1 MGFFSA
7 DGTRTWRADQRP
19 GQSIQTAH
27 WHQDDPGVVPAGDVY
42 GAGGPTGVAVYEGD
56 LLPERFRGMVLNC
69 DAGRNTVFGHIP
81 HPDGAGFRLERTAFL
96 SSQHGSTE
104 GYRWDKVSVEDTSTW
119 FRPSDVAVGTDGAVY
134 IADWYDPV
142 VGGHAMRS
150 PNGYGRILR
159 VAPKASHPRAPML
172 DLSTPA
178 GQIEALKSPAIN
190 VRFAARE
197 KLAAHEAAAH
207 PLLEEMLRGE
217 SAIFRARA
225 AWFPGFSER
234 ALADK
239 DERVRVA
246 AWRAARQKLSNKPQ
260 DFLSLARRLSRDP
273 SPALRREVAI
283 ALRDFSFADAGDA
296 LLALVK
302 RYDGKDRFCLE
313 AVGLGGD
320 GKEEA
325 LYPLLLANLGDAD
338 PLRWSEALAN
348 LVWRLHPV
356 ACVPA
361 VAARAKGDSL
371 SAAARA
377 QAVDTLAFIRHRSAV
392 DVMLDMAASGPTDVR
407 AAALWWARFR
417 SGNDW
422 KQFGVAERLPDSKAA
437 AERAMQAKVHG
448 LRTTLL
454 DSRTERAAREKA
466 AVSLAET
473 EAGAFALLNL
483 ASNGQLPSEFCEN
496 VVEVIFRNPAPAVR
510 ALAGQYFKRPARNGE
525 AFPPMIELMKRH
537 GDATRG
543 KKVFNNDIASC
554 AKCHAFAGAGG
565 DVGPDLAT
573 ARTKLGRE
581 GIFDSILNPSAVI
594 AAGYEPWLFETK
606 DGEIYSGFIVSDGDT
621 VTLKEPSGGKRNIP
635 SNQIVSRQQQKLSLM
650 PDNISLGLTPQELVD
665 LVEYLM
671 SESVSQ

>member
-1 MGFFSA
+1 
-7 DGTRTWRADQRP
+7 
-19 GQSIQTAH
+19 
-27 WHQDDPGVVPAGDVY
+27 
-42 GAGGPTGVAVYEGD
+42 
-56 LLPERFRGMVLNC
+56 MVLNC

-81 HPDGAGFRLERTAFL
+81 HPDGAGFRLERTVFL

-104 GYRWDKVSVEDTSTW
+104 GYRWDKVSVEDKSTW

-159 VAPKASHPRAPML
+159 VAPKGSHPRAPKL
-172 DLSTPA
+172 DLNTPA

-190 VRFAARE
+190 VRFAAGQALRIGG
-197 KLAAHEAAAH
+197 EAALPALKR
-207 PLLEEMLRGE
+207 LLTSNDVHL
-217 SAIFRARA
+217 RARA
-225 AWFPGFSER
+225 LWLIA
-234 ALADK
+234 AH
-239 DERVRVA
+239 DENAVLDAVRHDLNDSVRVA
-246 AWRAARQKLSNKPQ
+246 AFR
-260 DFLSLARRLSRDP
+260 
-273 SPALRREVAI
+273 ALRQAKPAQALALGREFVDVVSTHSSSGELDGTEARSSRRKEAHSLPAESQSLLTSAATKPVRSTPLLREVAL
-283 ALRDFSFADAGDA
+283 ALRDAPFDEARP
-296 LLALVK
+296 LLLMLAA
-302 RYDGKDRFCLE
+302 RYNDSDRFFLE
-313 AVGLGGD
+313 AIGLGCD

-325 LYPLLLANLGDAD
+325 IYPLLLAPD
-338 PLRWSEALAN
+338 PLKWSDAFAS

-356 ACVPA
+356 ACVQA
-361 VAARAKGDSL
+361 VAQRAGATSL
-371 SAAARA
+371 SPAARK
-377 QAVDTLAFIRHRSAV
+377 QAVDTLAFIPDRSAA
-392 DVMLDMAASGPTDVR
+392 DAMMALATVAADAPLAATPPGDSVQ

-417 SGNDW
+417 AGNDW
-422 KQFGVAERLPDSKAA
+422 KQFDVLERLPDSKAA
-437 AERAMQAKVHG
+437 AAERAMQADVHG
-448 LRTTLL
+448 LRKMLL
-454 DSRTERAAREKA
+454 DSHAGRAARQKA

-483 ASNGQLPSEFCEN
+483 ASNGQLPSEFFEN
-496 VVEVIFRNPAPAVR
+496 VTEVIFRNPAPAVR
-510 ALAGQYFKRPARNGE
+510 ALASQYFKRPARNGE

-573 ARTKLGRE
+573 ARTKLGRG

-594 AAGYEPWLFETK
+594 AAGYEPWLIETK

-621 VTLKEPSGGKRNIP
+621 VTLKEPSGGKRNLP

-671 SESVSQ
+671 SESVISNQ